1 MNNQF
6 AHQYPDG
13 KFYNIFPSPILV
25 AMCDD
30 MQQLIVEIKITEQK
44 GGGYYGWLET
54 NNVEPTM
61 IYPYL
66 QALNMCFPYGI
77 AIEEKEGSGRCVE
90 LSCEAIHKNL

>member
-1 MNNQF
+1 
-6 AHQYPDG
+6 
-13 KFYNIFPSPILV
+13 
-25 AMCDD
+25 
-30 MQQLIVEIKITEQK
+30 
-44 GGGYYGWLET
+44 
-54 NNVEPTM
+54 M